1 MFFSAYYTVS
11 DGKFLGSLL
20 SIKFP
25 ETIPSGNLQALTNY
39 GMKNSKRNENLSEK
53 NVLPP

>member
-25 ETIPSGNLQALTNY
+25 ETIPSGNFQALTNY